1 MFRVLNKDVKPGG
14 SSPTWGL
21 EIVPHTPLLGGYLR
35 KIWWYEA
42 SLHVRDV
49 LLAELLDGQRLAVF
63 LAFFSRIA
71 AMGDLSEQGLGF
83 AARGLECPDAMKA
96 DRVATRSNT
105 RPVLDDVAAL
115 ARGIDAKT
123 EAGYASSQTTC
134 PSLCGSTATTNRLVS
149 LAMLPSL
156 GSPDFE

>member
-1 MFRVLNKDVKPGG
+1 
-14 SSPTWGL
+14 
-21 EIVPHTPLLGGYLR
+21 
-35 KIWWYEA
+35 
-42 SLHVRDV
+42 
-49 LLAELLDGQRLAVF
+49 
-63 LAFFSRIA
+63 
-71 AMGDLSEQGLGF
+71 MGDLSEQGLGF

>member
-1 MFRVLNKDVKPGG
+1 MSRVLNKDVKPGG

-96 DRVATRSNT
+96 DRVATRSTT

-115 ARGIDAKT
+115 ARGMDAKT

-134 PSLCGSTATTNRLVS
+134 PSLCGSTASTNLLVS

-156 GSPDFE
+156 RSPDFE